1 MQETQHQSFT
11 IQDFYSGVKL
21 FNCTA
26 GNTEEVNKE
35 KLEAQ
40 QKLISEEAHKE
51 ALEAFAEDDAVKLL
65 DSCIDGLYVL
75 LGQLQKLELAGFD
88 VQGAMKQVQ
97 EDNLSKFTED
107 EDVAI
112 KSCFKYQNS
121 GVEACYTKRL
131 GKFVVLNSKTG
142 KVLKPI
148 TFKSTDLSQYSPV
161 KKISEIDFVDD
172 FKKE

>member
-1 MQETQHQSFT
+1 MPQETQHQTSKDYT

-21 FNCTA
+21 FNCIA
-26 GNTEEVNKE
+26 GNTEKVNKE

-40 QKLISEEAHKE
+40 QKLISEEAHFE

-97 EDNLSKFTED
+97 DDNMSKFTED

-121 GVEACYTKRL
+121 GTEACYTKRL

-161 KKISEIDFVDD
+161 KKISEIDFIA
-172 FKKE
+172 